1 MSQFNDH
8 FNQFEFNLS
17 NKVIKMSWNV
27 KVEVQIDFGY
37 LLNLKSRLDDLSDD
51 CSSGYEKELFKEY
64 TCTFNHN

>member
-1 MSQFNDH
+1 M
-8 FNQFEFNLS
+8 
-17 NKVIKMSWNV
+17 
-27 KVEVQIDFGY
+27 QIDFGY